1 MYPLGSPPHT
11 TIESVA
17 DVLHGVQIPD
27 PYRWLEDQHSP
38 RTRAWI
44 EEQTRY
50 ARAYLDAIP
59 GRQQI
64 RKRVRELLDIE
75 TYDSFLKSGNRY
87 FFRKRLPGQ
96 QQPCIY
102 FREPSSGRDQLLIDP
117 VERGTGP
124 YTAVIPVRISADGSL
139 LLYEVKQGGERAGT
153 FEIVDV
159 STRRILGD
167 SLPHGYLR
175 GFAFAPDGR
184 SFYYSHEATEPV
196 RPFYRAAFQHVL
208 GTGYVADQEIFRAGE
223 DQKLRLVLIA
233 GPRSL
238 GFLVFRF
245 AERTYTD
252 FYVWRMGSASP
263 PVPILRNADYS
274 FVPRLLPGRIVAVID
289 ERAPNRRIVD
299 VQARKN
305 HNPAY
310 FDLVPETD
318 APIRD
323 WALTSNHLV
332 VSYACGITTQIRF
345 FDRFGHHRSD
355 VPSNGDDSL
364 RIIAA
369 SLHDDELLL
378 ERESFTRPIEVV
390 RCVLPACDLATWAAR
405 PVPFDPADYR
415 HIEVTFSSKDSTSI
429 PVFLVGRHDVLSE
442 GAHPALM
449 TSYGGFGVPMTPQ
462 FSVFAACLL
471 ERGCL
476 LALPNIRGG
485 SERGAFWHQA
495 AKRRNRQT
503 AFDDFTSCAEWL
515 IAGGRTTA
523 SQLAIF
529 GGSNSGLLVG
539 AAMTQRPE
547 LFQAVLC
554 MVPLLDMLRYHLFDN
569 AHVWRTEFG
578 TAEDPEDFDALLRYS
593 PYHAVKDRVAYPA
606 TMLVSGDADQN
617 CNPLHARKMA
627 ARLQAAN
634 ISDTPIL
641 IDYRELRGHSPVL
654 PLTTRIDAL
663 TDRLA
668 FLCDQL
674 HLSV

>member
-1 MYPLGSPPHT
+1 MCPLTAPPFST
-11 TIESVA
+11 VEPVV
-17 DVLHGVQIPD
+17 DLLHGVQVSD

-44 EEQTRY
+44 EKQTQY

-59 GRQQI
+59 GRK
-64 RKRVRELLDIE
+64 RMRERVRELLDIE

-87 FFRKRLPGQ
+87 FFRKRLSGQ
-96 QQPCIY
+96 EQPCIY
-102 FREPSSGRDQLLIDP
+102 VREQSSGEDQLLIDP
-117 VERGTGP
+117 AERGTGP
-124 YTAVIPVRISADGSL
+124 YTAVIPVRVSADGSL

-159 STRRILGD
+159 STRRTLAD
-167 SLPHGYLR
+167 SLPHGHLR
-175 GFAFAPDGR
+175 GFAFAPNGK
-184 SFYYSHEATEPV
+184 SFYYVHEATDSK

-208 GTGYVADQEIFRAGE
+208 GTEHAADREIFRAGE

-233 GPRSL
+233 SPRSL
-238 GFLVFRF
+238 GFLVYRF

-252 FYVWRMGSASP
+252 FYIWRMGSTPA
-263 PVPILRNADYS
+263 PVPILHDADHT
-274 FVPRLLPGRIVAVID
+274 FVPRLLPGRIVAVVD
-289 ERAPNRRIVD
+289 EHAPNCRVVD
-299 VQARKN
+299 VQGRRTR
-305 HNPAY
+305 NPLY
-310 FDLVPETD
+310 FDLIPETD

-323 WALTSNHLV
+323 WALTANHIV
-332 VSYACGITTQIRF
+332 TSYVRGTSTQICA
-345 FDRFGHHRSD
+345 FDRFGQHVGDISCD
-355 VPSNGDDSL
+355 GDDSV
-364 RIIAA
+364 RIVAA
-369 SLHDDELLL
+369 SLDDDDLLL
-378 ERESFTRPIEVV
+378 ERESFSRPIEIM
-390 RCVLPACDLATWAAR
+390 RCSLPTHSTTTWAR
-405 PVPFDPADYR
+405 RQVPFHPADYG
-415 HIEVTFSSKDSTSI
+415 HIEVNFPSNDGTSI
-429 PVFLVGRHDVLSE
+429 PMSVVGRTSNLAE
-442 GAHPALM
+442 GIHPVIM

-462 FSVFAACLL
+462 FSVLMACLL

-503 AFDDFTSCAEWL
+503 AFDDFLSGAEWL
-515 IAGGRTTA
+515 IATGRTTA

-547 LFQAVLC
+547 LFRAVLC

-569 AHVWRTEFG
+569 AHVWKKEFG
-578 TAEDPEDFDALLRYS
+578 TAEDPEDFNALVSYS

-606 TMLVSGDADQN
+606 TMIVSGDADQN

-634 ISDTPIL
+634 ISDSPIL
-641 IDYRELRGHSPVL
+641 IDYSELRGHSPVL
-654 PLTTRIDAL
+654 PLSIRVDAL

-674 HLSV
+674 HLRV